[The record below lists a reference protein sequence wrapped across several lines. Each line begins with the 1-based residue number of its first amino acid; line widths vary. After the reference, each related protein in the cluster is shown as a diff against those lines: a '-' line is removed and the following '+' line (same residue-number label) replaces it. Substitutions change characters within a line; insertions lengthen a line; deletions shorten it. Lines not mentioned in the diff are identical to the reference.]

1 MTFCFWSTRSVKVEN
16 MPSSCKIGDGY
27 VPGSIREV
35 SRNGLEIEI
44 RTSQLQDGL
53 NDWLHQPIT
62 LSVENTI
69 LEGTL
74 EWYTIEGFTYRVGIA
89 ISPKQRAAWIKIF
102 SDRLRGLM
110 HPATKTA

>member
-1 MTFCFWSTRSVKVEN
+1 MNFCFWSTRPIKVEN
-16 MPSSCKIGDGY
+16 MPASCKIGDGY

-35 SRNGLEIEI
+35 SRKGLEIEI
-44 RTSQLQDGL
+44 KTSRLQDGL

-62 LSVENTI
+62 LTIENAI

-74 EWYTIEGFTYRVGIA
+74 SWYTIEGFTYRVGIT

-102 SDRLRGLM
+102 SERARGLI
-110 HPATKTA
+110 HAATKPA